1 MSLPKTWLTS
11 MLTIMMIIVKLIMI
25 LMEMR
30 IDNYL
35 SWLWLICWSAKLMWQ
50 QYVYYNVYL
59 MLLLMVNEWCACFT
73 DVFTTTLIMLS
84 VCVKVLMVFQQPL
97 TPIMLNFTET
107 KLFSAAGWGFCNHV
121 CFWLFPH
128 IFLFSNSGV
137 LVVFDCDYDDWT
149 IDNGLSTIKAEC
161 IR

>member
-1 MSLPKTWLTS
+1 
-11 MLTIMMIIVKLIMI
+11 
-25 LMEMR
+25 
-30 IDNYL
+30 
-35 SWLWLICWSAKLMWQ
+35 
-50 QYVYYNVYL
+50 

-97 TPIMLNFTET
+97 TPIMLNFRET

-121 CFWLFPH
+121 GFWLFPH
-128 IFLFSNSGV
+128 IFIFPNSGV

-149 IDNGLSTIKAEC
+149 IDNGLSTIIAEC
-161 IR
+161 ISLVMMMMMMMTIMIVVIMMIVGSIMVFPPSWLNAFVCPYFINVLKSSCSS